1 MRADCGRRNAP
12 EPAAFRRGSLDKSQS
27 RRRPSSRGQPPIT
40 AHCGAG
46 QGGTAC
52 GPLWRC
58 RVWLG
63 SLSISV
69 RACLSPA
76 VGAKEDGHPAPA
88 LLLAARCLLT
98 TLGWAGW
105 SKFSFTSVDEQ
116 RKPQIS
122 TVRILANQGHIILRL
137 VPIITN
143 NSGLA
148 PSAPPPSDQRTI
160 ANPLQSRYL
169 RRLVFSHCPCHS
181 ESTQTLRITL
191 PQITSS
197 SVTYEHHFLGA
208 VFFLCSC
215 SQSPQHCLLPSSL
228 RCL

>member
-160 ANPLQSRYL
+160 AKSPTVQISTEVGILSLPLPLRVHSDPQNNPASNHFEFGHIRAPLLGRGI
-169 RRLVFSHCPCHS
+169 FSV
-181 ESTQTLRITL
+181 Q
-191 PQITSS
+191 
-197 SVTYEHHFLGA
+197 
-208 VFFLCSC
+208 
-215 SQSPQHCLLPSSL
+215 LLPKPTAL
-228 RCL
+228 FTP